1 MNRLV
6 EADLPCESIAAL
18 QLSNTSSPVRFL
30 STLWIKATAE
40 STTRPTTNETAH
52 YKLRLE
58 PHRTEM
64 NTPALLI
71 RPSAVADLPA
81 ITAIYGWN
89 VLNGTGTFELDAP
102 DEAEMTR
109 RRDDVLGKGLPW
121 IVVERGGVV
130 LGYAYANHF
139 RPRRAYR
146 FCLEDSLYLAADA
159 KGQGLGRLLLAEL
172 MARCEAI
179 GARQMLAV
187 IGDSQNL
194 GSVGV
199 HRTLGFEHVGVMKS
213 AGWKFDRWLDVVIM
227 QKALGQGDT
236 TDAKDL
242 A

>member
-1 MNRLV
+1 
-6 EADLPCESIAAL
+6 
-18 QLSNTSSPVRFL
+18 
-30 STLWIKATAE
+30 
-40 STTRPTTNETAH
+40 
-52 YKLRLE
+52 
-58 PHRTEM
+58 M
-64 NTPALLI
+64 NTPATLI
-71 RPSAVADLPA
+71 RPSTPADLPA

-102 DEAEMTR
+102 DEAEMSC
-109 RRDDVLGKGLPW
+109 RRDNVLAKGLPW
-121 IVVERGGVV
+121 IVVERGAVV

-172 MARCEAI
+172 MARCEAL

-199 HRTLGFEHVGVMKS
+199 HRTLGFEHVGVMQS

-236 TDAKDL
+236 TDPKDL